1 MKRARLIVGLIIAI
15 PAVSV
20 LLYLRAGW
28 IWTLVQLVVWPLIIE
43 VVGGKL
49 EKKAPDNLP
58 ETRSL
63 IVSPLNLIGWWSLRK
78 HLTEQA
84 ENIRRMP
91 FVFKD
96 VVGVDDLL
104 DNFIDIDTSN
114 IDLRSYDPRPKPPA
128 STHTYVDTLRD
139 NRKAILL
146 GQAGVGKTTFQRHT
160 VLTVIKTPDMVK
172 YLVQGEKVVP
182 VYIQLRLVDNS
193 RPFPLHRYLH
203 EKIPY
208 LSGKWGNRRLN
219 KLAGAGQLFLFL
231 DGYDETPFT
240 LPQQSIQSKEGAR
253 NDGHGSNVAPVNNPA
268 EQTNYL
274 RDELKLLMSPNMSR
288 ITTQAGQPPALL
300 EFYRQLQVCR
310 VWLTSR
316 KDFFLDQT
324 PFAQHE
330 IPSTGLAA
338 LEITGVDSRQK
349 LIEKMF
355 AKYKLIQ
362 ENPDLFKPALF
373 FNLINRDIGELQ
385 KLSNNPLLLII
396 ICSIY
401 AHEVVRTRNPRVQI
415 ANTLDAIIEKYL
427 YLLLEGLDE
436 GRDEDLKSLAEKEWQ
451 KEARRL
457 YISEKREFL
466 EYFAA
471 RLFVE
476 NIATFSKD
484 FIYEK
489 ARTFFINES
498 VSPNKL
504 EILRRFEERPG
515 PYDFV
520 GQINNSGIL
529 VVAEGIRKKDY
540 RYDFP
545 HQRFRELLAAQYFE
559 NHSFDFITQN
569 LHQPALKGLLYVFFR
584 ITTHKDDII
593 VALLDRIAIDP
604 KYTEYYLRIFSSCL
618 EQNPDYK
625 PKEAFK
631 RFFLK
636 CIDSDILFDIPKE
649 LIPGLESKEYLDPDY
664 LFKLRLAGCFKV
676 DAGAGFNSMKLS
688 GDLLLIYEKSLLG
701 FTIEDFFNQSDKELT
716 PEAFL
721 TRAEWRY
728 KCDPDSAKG
737 YFKNLFWQYLR
748 RSNKHNLKL
757 CSQFIRER
765 DRLLL
770 TELFTSALSRAI
782 EQSLASKDLAT
793 TPEAVSLL
801 HEVDADLLNSV
812 MAKELL
818 SRMRR
823 NAFALVPHWLTE
835 LYKPDMSF
843 EDAWAGALR
852 ESLEEHKAPSLI
864 LALELATHYGGGLK
878 AQAERLLLPALKEG
892 QEFLIQLAA
901 NSPRIYHY
909 LSQISQEDAAASE
922 ILALTDLYG
931 KITRVSINP
940 AESTGQH
947 PHDCYILTQE
957 IIKQVQQ
964 HAHELGVEVARRDW
978 MRLYRLIFQ
987 VFSQERLSKVV
998 PESLDGALVE
1008 MLTDLSK
1015 FNYTY
1020 YELVAKALSQNA
1032 SEVKA
1037 TLRTMRSVYGYPRLT
1052 TNLKANGLRVKAELN
1067 L

>member
-1 MKRARLIVGLIIAI
+1 MKRSRLIVGLIIAI

-20 LLYLRAGW
+20 LLYLRVGW
-28 IWTLVQLVVWPLIIE
+28 IWTLIQLVVWPLIIE

-49 EKKAPDNLP
+49 EKRAPDNLP

-63 IVSPLNLIGWWSLRK
+63 MVSPLNLIGWWSLRK
-78 HLTEQA
+78 HLKEQA

-96 VVGVDDLL
+96 VVGVEDLL
-104 DNFIDIDTSN
+104 DNFIDPDTTN

-128 STHTYVDTLRD
+128 STHTYIDTLRD

-160 VLTVIKTPDMVK
+160 VLTVIKTPDTVK

-219 KLAGAGQLFLFL
+219 KLASAGQLFLFL

-253 NDGHGSNVAPVNNPA
+253 NAGHGSTVAPVNSPA

-288 ITTQAGQPPALL
+288 IVTQAGQPPAIV

-330 IPSTGLAA
+330 IPNTGLAA

-362 ENPDLFKPALF
+362 EHPDLFEPSLF

-436 GRDEDLKSLAEKEWQ
+436 GRNEDLKSPAKKEWQ
-451 KEARRL
+451 KEGRGL

-471 RLFVE
+471 RLFIE
-476 NIATFSKD
+476 NIATFSKQ

-489 ARTFFINES
+489 ARTFFTNES
-498 VSPNKL
+498 ASPNKL
-504 EILRRFEERPG
+504 EILRGFEQRPG

-559 NHSFDFITQN
+559 NHSFDFIIQN

-584 ITTHKDDII
+584 ITAHKDDII

-631 RFFLK
+631 RFFSK
-636 CIDSDILFDIPKE
+636 CIDSDILFDIPRE
-649 LIPGLESKEYLDPDY
+649 LRPGLESKEYFDPDY
-664 LFKLRLAGCFKV
+664 LFKLRLAGCFK
-676 DAGAGFNSMKLS
+676 DNTKAGFNSMKLS
-688 GDLLLIYEKSLLG
+688 GDLLLMYEKSLLG
-701 FTIEDFFNQSDKELT
+701 FTIEEFFNQSDKALNA
-716 PEAFL
+716 EAFL
-721 TRAEWRY
+721 RRAEWRY
-728 KCDPDSAKG
+728 KCDPDSAKE
-737 YFKNLFWQYLR
+737 YFKYLFWQYLR
-748 RSNKHNLKL
+748 RSNKHNLEL
-757 CSQFIRER
+757 CSQFIR
-765 DRLLL
+765 DHDHLLL
-770 TELFTSALSRAI
+770 TELFTSALSSAI
-782 EQSLASKDLAT
+782 EHSIASKDLAT
-793 TPEAVSLL
+793 IPETASLL
-801 HEVDADLLNSV
+801 HEIDKGLLNSI

-818 SRMRR
+818 SRVRR
-823 NAFALVPHWLTE
+823 NVFALVPHWLIE
-835 LYKPDMSF
+835 LYKPDIAF
-843 EDAWAGALR
+843 EDAWAEALR
-852 ESLEEHKAPSLI
+852 ESLDEHKIHSLI
-864 LALELATHYGGGLK
+864 LALELARHYGGGLK
-878 AQAERLLLPALKEG
+878 TKAERLLLPALKEG
-892 QEFLIQLAA
+892 QEFVIQLAA
-901 NSPRIYHY
+901 DSPRINHY
-909 LSQISQEDAAASE
+909 ISQLSQEDAIANE
-922 ILALTDLYG
+922 ILALTNLNG
-931 KITRVSINP
+931 KITWTVLNLP
-940 AESTGQH
+940 ESMASH
-947 PHDCYILTQE
+947 PRHCYILTQE
-957 IIKQVQQ
+957 DIKRVRQY
-964 HAHELGVEVARRDW
+964 ADEHEVDVARRDW
-978 MRLYRLIFQ
+978 TKLYRLIFQ
-987 VFSQERLSKVV
+987 VLSKERLIEEIPS
-998 PESLDGALVE
+998 SLDESVVK
-1008 MLTDLSK
+1008 MLIDLSK
-1015 FNYTY
+1015 FNYAQ
-1020 YELVAKALSQNA
+1020 YELVAKALSHNGG
-1032 SEVKA
+1032 EINA
-1037 TLRTMRSVYGYPRLT
+1037 TLRTARFVYDYAQRTPGPIGKLP
-1052 TNLKANGLRVKAELN
+1052 
-1067 L
+1067 